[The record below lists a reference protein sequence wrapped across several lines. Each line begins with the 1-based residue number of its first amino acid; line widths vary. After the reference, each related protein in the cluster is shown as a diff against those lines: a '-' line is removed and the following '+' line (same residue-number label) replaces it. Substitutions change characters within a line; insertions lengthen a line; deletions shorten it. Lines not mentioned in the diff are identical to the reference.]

1 MTKKKVK
8 INRAPVLTLWATV
21 VAERLGYDRDTALTL
36 GKSVAGLNAQSK
48 GQRLGIYEKP
58 EGEREEKESKAPKPG
73 EQFSVTVLGRAV
85 PAMHTPQGV
94 RATTKGKPID
104 PNSVQRYLEQKFG
117 EDLDAV
123 QGAMEKL
130 AHAYPREKLA
140 AQAYPLY
147 EKFRPKIP
155 EGAQGW
161 GAKGEL
167 DLDVIRSLGASK
179 K

>member
-21 VAERLGYDRDTALTL
+21 VAERLGYNHDTALTL

-48 GQRLGIYEKP
+48 GQRLGIFDKSEV
-58 EGEREEKESKAPKPG
+58 EREEKESKARKPG
-73 EQFSVTVLGRAV
+73 EQFSVTVLGRSV
-85 PAMHTPQGV
+85 PAVHTPQGV
-94 RATTKGKPID
+94 RATAKGKPID

-117 EDLDAV
+117 QDLDAV
-123 QGAMEKL
+123 QAALEKL
-130 AHAYPREKLA
+130 AKAYKPDKLA
-140 AQAYPLY
+140 AQAYTLY

-155 EGAQGW
+155 EGTQGW

-167 DLDVIRSLGASK
+167 DLDAIRSLAQ
-179 K
+179 